1 MQINLRLLVALMR
14 YFLMNHTEKNMIDLD
29 LESLNNL
36 KAMATLTKTLVLQD
50 RGNNREIL
58 NSKIHQTSTMKEIS
72 MDFILNSQ
80 AKIKLKIRTIV
91 IIQVVN
97 MIQTVTSMASKLVA
111 RKIHLLI
118 LILEKLKLAKQELRK
133 NERNNKTKRSD
144 GTQTTLTLGLEI
156 KMIAKNF
163 TLEKLVNKQMRN
175 KVRKKIGGKLHLKKS
190 KNIMMTTLKSLRKL
204 GKLKSS
210 TELSFNSSRTT
221 AIR

>member
-50 RGNNREIL
+50 RRNNRETL

-144 GTQTTLTLGLEI
+144 GIQTTLTLGLEI

>member
-50 RGNNREIL
+50 RGNNRETL

-144 GTQTTLTLGLEI
+144 GIQTTLTLGLEI

>member
-50 RGNNREIL
+50 RENNRETL

-144 GTQTTLTLGLEI
+144 GIQTTLTLGLEI

>member
-1 MQINLRLLVALMR
+1 MQINLRLLVAHMR
-14 YFLMNHTEKNMIDLD
+14 YFLMKHTEKNMIDLD
-29 LESLNNL
+29 LGSLNNL

-72 MDFILNSQ
+72 MDFIPNSQ

-97 MIQTVTSMASKLVA
+97 IIQTVTSMALKQVV

-118 LILEKLKLAKQELRK
+118 LILVKLKLAKLELKK

-156 KMIAKNF
+156 KMIAKNS
-163 TLEKLVNKQMRN
+163 TLVRLVNKQMKN

-190 KNIMMTTLKSLRKL
+190 KNITMTTLKSLRKL
-204 GKLKSS
+204 GRLKNS

-221 AIR
+221 ATR